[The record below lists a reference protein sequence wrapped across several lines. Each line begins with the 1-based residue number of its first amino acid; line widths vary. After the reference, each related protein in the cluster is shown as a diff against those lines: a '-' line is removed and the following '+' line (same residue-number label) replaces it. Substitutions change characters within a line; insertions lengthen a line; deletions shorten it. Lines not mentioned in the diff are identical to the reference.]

1 MNYYELLGLQKEP
14 FSTTPDPYF
23 FYRSPQH
30 QDDAR
35 GDDRRSAGH
44 RAVQWSGTGLPRPES
59 AQRGSPAG
67 SNARRGRADLLE
79 EN

>member
-30 QDDAR
+30 QEALEPALSICPSVCNELGGRDVFSVLICRPLR
-35 GDDRRSAGH
+35 G
-44 RAVQWSGTGLPRPES
+44 L
-59 AQRGSPAG
+59 
-67 SNARRGRADLLE
+67 LLE
-79 EN
+79 PARMLLIAR

>member
-30 QDDAR
+30 QEALER
-35 GDDRRSAGH
+35 LEIALR
-44 RAVQWSGTGLPRPES
+44 L
-59 AQRGSPAG
+59 
-67 SNARRGRADLLE
+67 RRGLNLIIGR
-79 EN
+79 NIR